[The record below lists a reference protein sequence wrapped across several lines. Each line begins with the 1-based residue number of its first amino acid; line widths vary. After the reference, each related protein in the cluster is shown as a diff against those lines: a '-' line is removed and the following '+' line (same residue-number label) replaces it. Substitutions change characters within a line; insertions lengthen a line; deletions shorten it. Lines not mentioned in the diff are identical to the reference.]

1 MSDAMAADGVE
12 RPEVVIALLMER
24 ARAAMDV
31 FDNTHQDAID
41 EAVTALAWSIY
52 KPENARRLAE
62 LAVSSTGLGNV
73 DDKIIKNQRKTFGT
87 LRDLMR
93 VKTTGVIEELP
104 ELGLVK
110 YGKPIGVVAA
120 ITPSTNPAA
129 TPVNKA
135 MMAVKGGNAVIIA
148 PSPAGYEATAA
159 TVDGM
164 RAELEK
170 VGAPGDLVQIVP
182 APVDRERTKILM
194 READLIVCTG
204 SQNNVR
210 QAYSSG
216 TPAIGVG
223 AGNVPVIID
232 ETADLTSA
240 AEKITASKIFDNA
253 TSCSSENS
261 VIIVDEVFDAAIQA
275 LTQAGAYMTSPEEG
289 RRVVDRLWVDGK
301 LNRKVIAKD
310 AAILADVFDLPD
322 EAGSARYFMV
332 EETGV
337 GRAHPLSGEKL
348 SLVLTIYRARDF
360 AHAKGLAGTVLD
372 FQGKGHSLGLHTN
385 LLERARELA
394 EDMEVVRVLVNQA
407 HTFANGG
414 GFDTGLPFTLSMGCG
429 SWGGNSITENVNY
442 RHFIN
447 ITHLVTS
454 TEEDK
459 PTEDDLFGKYW
470 EKYGQ

>member
-1 MSDAMAADGVE
+1 MNATALDRPNADDAETIIGD
-12 RPEVVIALLMER
+12 LTTR
-24 ARAAMDV
+24 AKAAMEQ
-31 FDNTHQDAID
+31 FDNTSQEALDD
-41 EAVTALAWSIY
+41 AVTALAWSIY

-62 LAVSSTGLGNV
+62 LAVESTGLGNV
-73 DDKIIKNQRKTFGT
+73 ADKVIKNQRKTFGT
-87 LRDLMR
+87 LRDLLR
-93 VKTTGVIEELP
+93 ARTTGVIEELP

-120 ITPSTNPAA
+120 ITPSTNPSA

-135 MMAVKGGNAVIIA
+135 MMALKGGNAVIIA
-148 PSPAGYEATAA
+148 PSPAGYAATAA

-164 RAELEK
+164 RTELEK
-170 VGAPGDLVQIVP
+170 TGAPADLVQIIP
-182 APVDRERTKILM
+182 APVDRERTKVLM
-194 READLIVCTG
+194 RVADLIVCTG

-232 ETADLTSA
+232 ETADLAAA

-261 VIIVDEVFDAAIQA
+261 VIIVDEVFDEAISA
-275 LTQAGAYMTSPEEG
+275 LIKAGGYLVSGEEG
-289 RRVVDRLWVDGK
+289 KRLVDRLWVDGK
-301 LNRKVIAKD
+301 LNRKVIAQD
-310 AAILADVFDLPD
+310 ASVLADVFDLPD
-322 EAGSARYFMV
+322 NAKSARYFLV

-337 GRAHPLSGEKL
+337 GPAHPLSGEKL
-348 SLVLTIYRARDF
+348 SLVLTVYRARDF
-360 AHAKGLAGTVLD
+360 AHAKEITGDILE

-385 LLERARELA
+385 RMERARELA
-394 EDMEVVRVLVNQA
+394 EDMAVVRVLVNQA

-429 SWGGNSITENVNY
+429 SWGRNSITENSELQALHQHHPSGHVD
-442 RHFIN
+442 RR
-447 ITHLVTS
+447 
-454 TEEDK
+454 
-459 PTEDDLFGKYW
+459 G
-470 EKYGQ
+470 